1 MQDYS
6 TMPDTLDID
15 LLRTFQAVVR
25 FEQFLAAATY
35 LNRSPSAVSLHIR
48 RLEDITGGR
57 LLERDNQTVTLTPMG
72 RRFALQ
78 SAELLQLH
86 DRMLA
91 GYNEPLISGR
101 VRLGISEEYAGA
113 LLQCTLAPLSE
124 GFPQI
129 ELEVETASSGRL
141 HTRLQRGQLDLALV
155 VELLDAVPS
164 GEPPLYRFGT
174 TEPVWV
180 AAHSYQANPDKPLP
194 LALHGK
200 GCPYRS
206 VALDALTRRGLTW
219 RTVVMSAGTTAL
231 EATICAGLVIG
242 IIDRD
247 RVTPQMRILTEEDGL
262 PTLPRHELQLVKAPG
277 APSQAC
283 EVLIRLIGDRF
294 RV

>member
-1 MQDYS
+1 MQS
-6 TMPDTLDID
+6 TLDID

-48 RLEDITGGR
+48 RLEAITGAR
-57 LLERDNQTVTLTPMG
+57 LLERDNQTVTLTPLG

-91 GYNEPLISGR
+91 GYNEPRVSGR
-101 VRLGISEEYAGA
+101 VKLGISEEYAGA
-113 LLQCTLAPLSE
+113 LLQCTLGPLSE

-141 HTRLQRGQLDLALV
+141 HTRLQRGQMDLALV
-155 VELLDAVPS
+155 VELLDAPNS
-164 GEPPLYRFGT
+164 GEPPLFRFGT

-180 AAHSYQANPDKPLP
+180 AAHSYKTNPDKPLP

-200 GCPYRS
+200 GCPYRG
-206 VALDALTRRGLTW
+206 VAVDALTRLGRPW
-219 RTVVMSAGTTAL
+219 RTVVMSAGTNAL
-231 EATICAGLVIG
+231 ETTICAGLVIG
-242 IIDRD
+242 IIDRA
-247 RVTPQMRILTEEDGL
+247 RVSPQMRILTEEDGL
-262 PTLPRHELQLVKAPG
+262 PVLPLHELQLIKAPG
-277 APSQAC
+277 APTAAC

-294 RV
+294 RLQ

>member
-1 MQDYS
+1 MQS
-6 TMPDTLDID
+6 TLDID

-25 FEQFLAAATY
+25 FEQFLAAATF

-57 LLERDNQTVTLTPMG
+57 LLERDNQTVTLTPLG

-78 SAELLQLH
+78 SAELLQMH

-91 GYNEPLISGR
+91 GYNAPSVSGK

-113 LLQCTLAPLSE
+113 LLQCTLPPLSE
-124 GFPQI
+124 GFPHV

-141 HTRLQRGQLDLALV
+141 HNQLQRGQMDLALV
-155 VELLDAVPS
+155 VELLDAQNA
-164 GEPPLYRFGT
+164 GEPPLFRFGT

-180 AAHSYQANPDKPLP
+180 AAHSYRADPAKPLP
-194 LALHGK
+194 LALHGN

-206 VALDALTRRGLTW
+206 VALDALTRLGRPW
-219 RTVVMSAGTTAL
+219 RTMVMSAGTSAL

-242 IIDRD
+242 IVDRD
-247 RVTPQMRILTEEDGL
+247 RVSPQMRILTEEDGL
-262 PTLPRHELQLVKAPG
+262 PTLPLHELQLVKAPG
-277 APSQAC
+277 SPSAAC
-283 EVLIRLIGDRF
+283 EVLIRLIGDHF
-294 RV
+294 RL

>member
-1 MQDYS
+1 MQS
-6 TMPDTLDID
+6 TLDID

-25 FEQFLAAATY
+25 FEQFLAAATF

-57 LLERDNQTVTLTPMG
+57 LLERDNQTVTLTPLG

-91 GYNEPLISGR
+91 GYHEPLVTGR
-101 VRLGISEEYAGA
+101 VTLGISEEYAGA
-113 LLQCTLAPLSE
+113 MLQCLLGPLSE

-141 HTRLQRGQLDLALV
+141 HNRLQRGKMDLALV
-155 VELLDAVPS
+155 VEPLETPNT
-164 GEPPLYRFGT
+164 GKPPLFRFGT

-180 AAHSYQANPDKPLP
+180 AAHSYQANPEKPLP

-206 VALDALTRRGLTW
+206 VAIDALTREGRPW
-219 RTVVMSAGTTAL
+219 RTMVMSAGTSAL
-231 EATICAGLVIG
+231 ETTICAGLVIG
-242 IIDRD
+242 IIDRS
-247 RVTPQMRILTEEDGL
+247 RVSPQMRILTEDDGL
-262 PTLPRHELQLVKAPG
+262 PKLPLHELQLVKAPG
-277 APSQAC
+277 PPSAAC
-283 EVLIRLIGDRF
+283 DVLIRLIGDRF

>member
-1 MQDYS
+1 MQNS
-6 TMPDTLDID
+6 LDID

-25 FEQFLAAATY
+25 FEQFLAAATF

-48 RLEDITGGR
+48 RLEDITGGQ
-57 LLERDNQTVTLTPMG
+57 LLERDNQAVTLTPLG

-91 GYNEPLISGR
+91 GYNEPSISGR

-113 LLQCTLAPLSE
+113 LLQTTLTPLSE
-124 GFPQI
+124 GFPEI

-141 HTRLQRGQLDLALV
+141 HNRLRRGQMDLALV
-155 VELLDAVPS
+155 VELLDAQS
-164 GEPPLYRFGT
+164 AGEPPLFRFGT

-180 AAHSYQANPDKPLP
+180 AAHSYRAAPDKPLP
-194 LALHGK
+194 LALHGN

-206 VALDALTRRGLTW
+206 VALDALTRLGRPW
-219 RTVVMSAGTTAL
+219 RTMVMSAGSSAL

-242 IIDRD
+242 IIDRH
-247 RVTPQMRILTEEDGL
+247 RVSPQMRILTEEDGL
-262 PTLPRHELQLVKAPG
+262 PTLPRHELQLIKAPG
-277 APSQAC
+277 IPNPAC
-283 EVLIRLIGDRF
+283 KVLIQLIGDHF
-294 RV
+294 RL